1 MNCLALAVALQLASK
16 GQTATVRSNCGAG
29 VSLIRAIDGAI
40 SARAD
45 MRIRPRAGPIVIY
58 IGAEQ
63 VRERG
68 EETVFPARP
77 TAAIHAQVFSVTR
90 ITDRMIW
97 RPYAAMGARLP
108 LNNRWSI
115 EPQLIAMP
123 TVQPAIAINFKF

>member
-1 MNCLALAVALQLASK
+1 MNCLALAIALQLASNSR
-16 GQTATVRSNCGAG
+16 TATVRSDCGAG
-29 VSLIRAIDGAI
+29 VSLIRALDGTI

-63 VRERG
+63 VREQG
-68 EETVFPARP
+68 EETVYPVRPA
-77 TAAIHAQVFSVTR
+77 AAIHAQLFSVTR
-90 ITDRMIW
+90 ITDRMTW
-97 RPYAAMGARLP
+97 RPYVAIGARLP